1 MSLDKITKNQN
12 MEKKNTKLCYVDIY
26 DFIVYLE
33 TVDIYLDI
41 AKDVETRFYTYYL

>member
-12 MEKKNTKLCYVDIY
+12 MEKKKKLCYVDIY

-33 TVDIYLDI
+33 TVNIYLDI

>member
-12 MEKKNTKLCYVDIY
+12 MEKETKLCYVDIY

-33 TVDIYLDI
+33 TVNIYLDI